1 MTLAPTA
8 IPFST
13 DEVDA
18 RAHSQNPSVQEAV
31 AWPVSSDEAKHRAD
45 AEERLWL
52 AEARQGNSEAFGQI
66 VQRYQSRL
74 LSYVAQMSGNLNDA
88 EDLVQDSFVKA
99 HRALDRFD
107 GRCSFGAWLFTIA
120 KNHTLNHLRGNWR
133 NSGEEVPETIE
144 ERTPADSLDETDHR
158 RQLWEAAKQLKPA
171 QFEALWLR
179 YGEGFNIEEVSRIMK
194 TNRLRVRVLLH
205 RGRHA
210 LAKEME
216 RTGFRPAKFSKE
228 YQS

>member
-1 MTLAPTA
+1 MTLTPAA

-13 DEVDA
+13 DVVDA
-18 RAHSQNPSVQEAV
+18 PAHSQNAAVQAAV
-31 AWPVSSDEAKHRAD
+31 AWPATGDEAKVRAD
-45 AEERLWL
+45 AEERSWL
-52 AEARQGNSEAFGQI
+52 ASARTGDLEAFGQI
-66 VQRYQSRL
+66 VRRYQPRL
-74 LSYVAQMSGNLNDA
+74 LSYVAQLCGNPSDA

-120 KNHTLNHLRGNWR
+120 KHHTLNHLRGNWR
-133 NSGEEVPETIE
+133 NSGEEVPESIE
-144 ERTPADSLDETDHR
+144 ERTPADTLDETDHR
-158 RQLWEAAKQLKPA
+158 HQLWEAAKQLKPA

-210 LAKEME
+210 LAKELE
-216 RTGFRPAKFSKE
+216 RTGFRPARFSKE